1 MRSPR
6 DRRSFDELQT
16 VKQLKSSEKTI
27 EEIDL
32 EGDLRVAL
40 IFPNTYE
47 VASSSLGFN
56 LVWKLFNRLHRVR
69 CERFFIQRDFQKFYS
84 LDSFTPLDEFP
95 IWAFTM
101 HFENDLMNVIWL
113 FNKKGIPLLN
123 TERRDFDPLI
133 IFGGALTYTDLP
145 IFRAIADVILH
156 GDFEAMLSDLD
167 EVFVHQDREKILEKI
182 SQIDFA
188 TVPTKQKVAKKNAF
202 FQDINMLVP
211 ISPVISTKG
220 EFSDRVLI
228 EIERGCLWNCSFC
241 MMGASKKPVRFV
253 HPQLLKDILQN
264 FQFIGLIASNVTD
277 YPWLDQIIPWFEE
290 KKMKVSFSSLRLDRL
305 DERFLKFLRSN
316 QQSLTIAPESFNEK
330 IRMKLEKRFTN
341 QQIEDALL
349 LGRKAGFDSIKLY
362 MIYGFEEETEE
373 DFKQIAEYAKQIKKM
388 GYKQVKF
395 SFNPLVPKRG
405 TRMQFSTMQ
414 EIDLLKKK
422 ARIIKKLVGENAK
435 VVFEDIKSSYLQ
447 FLINSATESN
457 SFELLKKLSEY
468 AIFVKKQSAKSLLN
482 QLL

>member
-6 DRRSFDELQT
+6 DKRSFDEFQT
-16 VKQLKSSEKTI
+16 IKQLKSSERTV

-69 CERFFIQRDFQKFYS
+69 CERFFIQRGFQKFYS
-84 LDSFTPLDEFP
+84 LDSLTPLDEFS
-95 IWAFTM
+95 IWAFAM
-101 HFENDLMNVIWL
+101 NFENDLMNVLWL
-113 FNKKGIPLLN
+113 LNKKGIPLFN
-123 TERRDFDPLI
+123 TERRRFDPLI

-145 IFRAIADVILH
+145 IFKTIADVVLH
-156 GDFEAMLSDLD
+156 GDFEAMLQDLD
-167 EVFVHQDREKILEKI
+167 EVFVCQDREKILEKI

-188 TVPTKQKVAKKNAF
+188 TVPTRRKTATKNAF
-202 FQDINMLVP
+202 FQDINLLVP
-211 ISPVISTKG
+211 MNPVISTKG
-220 EFSDRVLI
+220 EFSDRMLI

-241 MMGASKKPVRFV
+241 MMGALKKPVRFV
-253 HPQLLKDILQN
+253 EPQVLKNMLQN
-264 FQFIGLIASNVTD
+264 FRFVGLIASNVTD
-277 YPWLDQIIPWFEE
+277 YPWLDQLLPWFEE
-290 KKMKVSFSSLRLDRL
+290 KKIKVSFSSLRLDRL
-305 DERFLKFLRSN
+305 NERFLKFLRLN

-349 LGRKAGFDSIKLY
+349 LGKKVGFDSIKLY

-373 DFKQIAEYAKQIKKM
+373 DFKQISEYAKQMKKM

-405 TRMQFSTMQ
+405 TKMQSSRMQD
-414 EIDLLKKK
+414 IDLLKKK
-422 ARIIKKLVGENAK
+422 ARIIKKFIGENAK
-435 VVFEDIKSSYLQ
+435 VVFEDIGSSYIQ

-457 SFELLKKLSEY
+457 SFELLRKLSEY
-468 AIFVKKQSAKSLLN
+468 AIFGEYRSTKSLLD
-482 QLL
+482 QVL